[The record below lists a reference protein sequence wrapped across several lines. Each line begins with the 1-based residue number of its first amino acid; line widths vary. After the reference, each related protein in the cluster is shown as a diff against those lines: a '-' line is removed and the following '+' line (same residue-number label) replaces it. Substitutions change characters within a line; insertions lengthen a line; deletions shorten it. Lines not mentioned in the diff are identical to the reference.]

1 MRVMRLVLVCA
12 AGACLLLLVASYLSA
27 QIPSSIPYTGQYN
40 RGQDV
45 VPVYEGWKPNPD
57 GTFTMYFGYFNRN
70 YQEELDIPLGPNN
83 SIDPDGD
90 RGQPTHFYP
99 RRHLFVFK
107 VVVPKD
113 WGFERR
119 VIWTLNLRGKAN
131 TAKGWLKADWE
142 INDEVMMENAGAGS
156 DPQNEPPVITGS
168 GSQTIG
174 LAGNATLTATAQDDG
189 RPKPRAERTPDE
201 GEGRPQGLSIR
212 WIQYRGPG
220 PVIFTSPAP
229 ATGYGKPVTSTTEA
243 SFKVPGVY
251 VLRAIA
257 SDGLLEAFHDVTVT
271 VNK

>member
-1 MRVMRLVLVCA
+1 
-12 AGACLLLLVASYLSA
+12 
-27 QIPSSIPYTGQYN
+27 
-40 RGQDV
+40 
-45 VPVYEGWKPNPD
+45 
-57 GTFTMYFGYFNRN
+57 MYFGYFNRN
-70 YQEELDIPLGPNN
+70 YQEELDIPLGPDN
-83 SIDPDGD
+83 SVDPGGD

-131 TAKGWLKADWE
+131 TARGWLKAEWE
-142 INDEVMMENAGAGS
+142 INDEVMMENAGAAS
-156 DPQNEPPVITGS
+156 DPENEPPVITGS
-168 GSQTIG
+168 GSQTIS
-174 LAGNATLTATAQDDG
+174 LAGNVALTATAQDDG
-189 RPKPRAERTPDE
+189 RPK
-201 GEGRPQGLSIR
+201 QGLSIR

-220 PVIFTSPAP
+220 PVIFTSTTP
-229 ATGYGKPVTSTTEA
+229 ATGYGKPVTSTTQA

-257 SDGLLEAFHDVTVT
+257 SDGLLEAFRDVTVT